1 MPRIGELSF
10 ENAKESQTRYH
21 PKKKKSH
28 LPFSSSPFMLS
39 MPFGYCHPAQPREFE
54 ASKQKLFTCYS

>member
-21 PKKKKSH
+21 PKKKKKKK
-28 LPFSSSPFMLS
+28 SSSVFIPTIHAIYALCLLPPS
-39 MPFGYCHPAQPREFE
+39 TT
-54 ASKQKLFTCYS
+54 S